1 MLGLSN
7 TVGYAI
13 DALGCIA
20 FADGERVFARD
31 IADCTGHPPAY
42 LAKLLNALTNH
53 GLVESKRGYRGGF
66 LLSQPAE
73 VVSLLDIVEA
83 VEGPEWDSGCLLGM
97 VECRTGR
104 VCPTDDFWRDTVVSI
119 RAELGRR
126 TLASVADSQR
136 HSALRARCSA
146 AEGRLQPAG
155 TAVTSE
161 AF

>member
-42 LAKLLNALTNH
+42 LAKVLNSLTNQ

-66 LLSQPAE
+66 LLTQDASD
-73 VVSLLDIVEA
+73 VSLLDIVEA
-83 VEGPEWDSGCLLGM
+83 VEGPTWNEGCLLGM
-97 VECRTGR
+97 VESRPGR
-104 VCPTDDFWRDTVVSI
+104 ICPTDAFWRDTMDQI
-119 RAELGRR
+119 RSELAGR
-126 TLASVADSQR
+126 TLASIADSQHDSPLR
-136 HSALRARCSA
+136 IRCCTKRSRRPPVEEALASA
-146 AEGRLQPAG
+146 
-155 TAVTSE
+155 
-161 AF
+161 